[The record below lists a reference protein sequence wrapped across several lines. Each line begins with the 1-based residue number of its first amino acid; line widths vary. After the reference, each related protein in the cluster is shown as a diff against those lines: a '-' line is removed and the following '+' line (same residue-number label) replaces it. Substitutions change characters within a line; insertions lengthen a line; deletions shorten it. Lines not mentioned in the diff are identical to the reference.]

1 MSDTAW
7 LFVAFS
13 AVWVGIGL
21 YLATIATRQAR
32 IERRLEQLE
41 GEDRPE

>member
-1 MSDTAW
+1 MTDTGW
-7 LFVAFS
+7 LFLAFA

-41 GEDRPE
+41 GRDPLD